1 LKIDTVTD
9 MSLGYQLFWNAVYRC
24 CILADEYADL
34 IGLFFWAF
42 NTDYYVASVGLFIPE
57 VVINV

>member
-1 LKIDTVTD
+1 